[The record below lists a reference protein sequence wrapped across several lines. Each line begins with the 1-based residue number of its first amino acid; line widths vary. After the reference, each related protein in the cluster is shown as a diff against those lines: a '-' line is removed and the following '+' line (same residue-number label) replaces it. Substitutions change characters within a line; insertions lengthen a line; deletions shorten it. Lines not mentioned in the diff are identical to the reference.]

1 MDMAKSIVD
10 QLAHS
15 LGRRDEQP
23 NIDLAMKIARS
34 GDVASVK
41 ELIGLMS
48 QKKTAWAHDAIKV
61 LYETGERK
69 PDLITA
75 YLQDFV
81 KALQHKD
88 NRMKWG
94 AMCALSAISKAS
106 PGLLA
111 KHLVTIV
118 EAMDTGSVITR
129 DHGIYILADLARVK
143 KYHKDAVELLLEQM
157 EKAPVNQFPMYAE
170 KTAEVISKPFIPKL
184 ISILRKRTDVMEIP
198 SKAKRIEKVMQ
209 FLQP

>member
-1 MDMAKSIVD
+1 MAKSIVD

-69 PDLITA
+69 PELITA

>member
-1 MDMAKSIVD
+1 MAKSIVD